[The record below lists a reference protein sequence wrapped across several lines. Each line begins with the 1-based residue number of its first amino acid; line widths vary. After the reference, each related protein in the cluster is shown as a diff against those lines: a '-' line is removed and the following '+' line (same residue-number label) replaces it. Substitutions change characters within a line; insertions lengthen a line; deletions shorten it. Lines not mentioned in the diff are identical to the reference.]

1 MLNIQTAFIAANQQR
16 FSASPSPVPAT
27 GSNLFTFLAARL
39 SASFTNL
46 GCRAS
51 ACATRSA

>member
-1 MLNIQTAFIAANQQR
+1 MLNTQTAFIAANQAR

-27 GSNLFTFLAARL
+27 GNNLFTFMAARL

-46 GCRAS
+46 GCGIS
-51 ACATRSA
+51 G